1 MCDQEL
7 IAAILEELG
16 YLDEKKKDD
25 KKQDVHE
32 EDDIKEDSRNSE
44 EGEQK

>member
-16 YLDEKKKDD
+16 YLDEKKEEKKDEVPD
-25 KKQDVHE
+25 DGSNKDNLKNSGE
-32 EDDIKEDSRNSE
+32 EK
-44 EGEQK
+44 

>member
-16 YLDEKKKDD
+16 YLDDKKEKDKKDEIND
-25 KKQDVHE
+25 SEINKDNSKNNGA
-32 EDDIKEDSRNSE
+32 KE
-44 EGEQK
+44 K